1 MRAHMQTI
9 ALPQGKQRACQPA
22 AVRINP
28 DDARDVEMEIG
39 EGAHHQ
45 VRRFMVCAGIV
56 CVCGL
61 RRCSLDTYC
70 AALPCPSALIL
81 IR

>member
-1 MRAHMQTI
+1 MCLRCQTI

-22 AVRINP
+22 AIRINP

-45 VRRFMVCAGIV
+45 VVRCMV
-56 CVCGL
+56 
-61 RRCSLDTYC
+61 
-70 AALPCPSALIL
+70 
-81 IR
+81 